1 MVDPKDR
8 VSGRDEKTLRKL
20 LMSNEVDI
28 RENDIL
34 QQDPILL
41 EALLIDHS
49 RPKHGKKCAHIIW
62 ATDNYES
69 LGSEY
74 GENQQISIESITGK
88 NGSIIQPRVRKSREE
103 QQARSRDKGEVFT
116 PSWICNAQNN
126 LIDAQ
131 WFGGISPFNDE
142 TDKGWKTNTRPIP
155 FPTKDGKTWQDYVND
170 TRLEIACGEAPYL
183 VSRYDAITGDIVP
196 VKERIGLLGRK
207 LRVVAENTETKA
219 EWFDWATKAYKS
231 IYGYEW
237 QGDNLLLARENAL
250 FSFFDYYSDKFK
262 GEPTREQSREIAE
275 IISWNFWQ
283 MDGLKGVI
291 PNSCHE
297 DVHVEETLF
306 GDGVEVRIPCKG
318 CDTDDI
324 RRHNGIYCKIMDWE
338 IGKPV
343 RYIDLIK
350 S

>member
-1 MVDPKDR
+1 
-8 VSGRDEKTLRKL
+8 
-20 LMSNEVDI
+20 MSIDVDI

-34 QQDPILL
+34 QHDLVLL
-41 EALLIDHS
+41 ETILIDRS
-49 RPKHGKKCAHIIW
+49 RPKNGSRKPQHIIW

-69 LGSEY
+69 LGPEY
-74 GENQQISIESITGK
+74 GENTQIAVSAITGEHG
-88 NGSIIQPRVRKSREE
+88 NIIQPRVRKTKEE
-103 QQARSRDKGEVFT
+103 QQSRVRDKAEVFT

-126 LIDAQ
+126 LVDNE
-131 WFGGISPFNDE
+131 WFGQKGLFNEEIED
-142 TDKGWKTNTRPIP
+142 GWKTNPSPIP

-170 TRLEIACGEAPYL
+170 IRLEITCGEAPYL
-183 VSRYDAITGDIVP
+183 VSRYDAITGDIIP
-196 VKERIGLLGRK
+196 VKDRIGLLDRK
-207 LRVVAENTETKA
+207 LRVVAEDTATPE
-219 EWFDWATKAYKS
+219 EWFEWAQKAYKS

-237 QGDNLLLARENAL
+237 QGDSLLLARENAL
-250 FSFFDYYSDKFK
+250 YTFFDYYGDKFPGK
-262 GEPTREQSREIAE
+262 PTKEMAREIAE

-343 RYIDLIK
+343 KYIDLIK
-350 S
+350 K